1 MVNQLFPSFNE
12 YQAALQHPKVCFEN
26 FDLKRGIV
34 EADLWGLPR
43 VRSGGF
49 ALTYKLLGNGSAAW
63 AVRCFH
69 RAVEDRTSR
78 YMAISRYLANRQLDF
93 FTPIRYIPRGV
104 LVRGNWFPIT
114 LMKWISG
121 DTLETY
127 LLKNYQDPI
136 ALLGLS
142 VELRLIAGQL
152 ETLEISHGDLS
163 HRNILVQQSNMRLID
178 YDGMY
183 VPDLHGRH
191 SSEIGNIHFQ
201 HPGRTESYFA
211 PGMDRFS
218 EIVIYL
224 ALEAL
229 QKQPRLMQQYET
241 GGEGLLFKRD
251 DFLHPYQSRLLQE
264 LDTYSDFH
272 PMVSNFKRIC
282 LGSVAEVPSLSD
294 FIANIPWTAQ
304 PVTEKNLL
312 VMGNQFYPVFD
323 ALDRFLLLQYLGK
336 VITVVG
342 KTTDIFNGKTK
353 DGQPHIFI
361 NFGSWRSKCF
371 TIVLWAQALELLE
384 RMKKDAAEYQEQWV
398 KVTGLLTSINRR
410 PQIVVESP
418 TDIEILDDEVDA
430 RDVLENARKQ
440 GWLVS
445 YSTMGKSSLSRT
457 LPPVYKEKKMAVD
470 NHPPAK
476 FQPGARAIIS
486 ARTRNSGT
494 LDLSRDII
502 EKIGKLY
509 SAHESAADPGE
520 K

>member
-12 YQAALQHPKVCFEN
+12 YQAALQHPAVCFEN
-26 FDLKRGIV
+26 FELKRGLV

-49 ALTYKLLGNGSAAW
+49 ALTYKLLGNDSAAW

-104 LVRGNWFPIT
+104 LVRGSWFPIT
-114 LMKWISG
+114 LMKWVSG

-127 LLKNYQDPI
+127 LLKNYQDST
-136 ALLGLS
+136 AMQGLS
-142 VELRLIAGQL
+142 TELQRIAGQL

-163 HRNILVQQSNMRLID
+163 HRNILVQQLKMRLID

-183 VPDLHGRH
+183 VPDLRGRH

-201 HPGRTESYFA
+201 HPGRTESYFS

-229 QKQPRLMQQYET
+229 QKQPGLMQKFET

-264 LDTYSDFH
+264 LDTYSDLH
-272 PMVSNFKRIC
+272 LMVNNFRRIC
-282 LGSVAEVPSLSD
+282 LGSVAEVPSLSN
-294 FIANIPWTAQ
+294 FMANVPWSAGSGAE
-304 PVTEKNLL
+304 PSPSFV
-312 VMGNQFYPVFD
+312 GSQFYPVFD
-323 ALDRFLLLQYLGK
+323 AQDRFLLLQYLGK

-342 KTTDIFNGKTK
+342 KTTDVFNGKTK

-361 NFGSWRSKCF
+361 NFGNWRSKCF
-371 TIVLWAQALELLE
+371 TIVLWAQALDLLE
-384 RMKKDAAEYQEQWV
+384 RMKKDTAEYQEQWV
-398 KVTGLLTSINRR
+398 KVTGLLTSYNRR

-418 TDIEILDDEVDA
+418 TDIEVLEDEDDA
-430 RDVLENARKQ
+430 RNMLENARKQ
-440 GWLVS
+440 GWLIS
-445 YSTMGKSSLSRT
+445 YIAMGKPPLSRT
-457 LPPVYKEKKMAVD
+457 LPPVYKEKKMVMD
-470 NHPPAK
+470 SHPPAK
-476 FQPGARAIIS
+476 FLPAAQAVVPVRARS
-486 ARTRNSGT
+486 SGT

-509 SAHESAADPGE
+509 SGHESSADPGE